1 MARPRKVAD
10 TVRVDI
16 TLSLTAGEDDDLIA
30 WFAALPD
37 RGRATAVITRLRTGT
52 ITATA
57 ANGQVSQDEAIAT
70 LFGMTM

>member
-1 MARPRKVAD
+1 MARPRKTAN

-30 WFAALPD
+30 WFAALPS

-52 ITATA
+52 VAETAV
-57 ANGQVSQDEAIAT
+57 NGQVSQAEAIDT
-70 LFGMTM
+70 LFKMTM